1 MRVLRNILFLYSSG
15 VCLAVGA
22 AVKEDTP
29 EVVVLSGEDSI
40 LPCKAKFKP
49 GVQYLAV
56 RWYKVKIN

>member
-1 MRVLRNILFLYSSG
+1 MYSSG